1 MLKLIQMKQTYK
13 VICFLLIFCLNIH
26 AQNLDYVFKNESEG
40 YKCFRIPTILKSKNG
55 TIIAFAEGRKN
66 SCSDT
71 GDIDLVLKKS
81 YDNGLTWSKLRVI
94 WNDGVNTCGNPSP
107 VLDKK
112 TGRISLLSTWNLGTD
127 HEWEI
132 ILQKSQDTRRVFLI
146 HSMDNGETW
155 TTPKEITNSVKKSNS
170 TWYATGPV
178 NGIQLRKGNKKGR
191 LIIPCDHIEAV
202 TKKYFSHI
210 IFSDNGGLDWELG
223 GSTNQHNV
231 NECTVVELNN
241 GKLILNMRNY
251 NDDRLRKLSISEDQ
265 GESWKNIYSDNFLI
279 EPICQASMISI
290 RRPLKKEIIAF
301 SNPNSRNSREK
312 MSIKLS
318 LDKTKTWPITK
329 LLHNGPSAYSNLI
342 QLNNKEIGCLFEGG
356 YKSPYEGIA
365 FKKVLIKDLLLN

>member
-1 MLKLIQMKQTYK
+1 MKQTYK
-13 VICFLLIFCLNIH
+13 VICFLLVFCINIH

-132 ILQKSQDTRRVFLI
+132 ILQKSQDTRRVVLI

-170 TWYATGPV
+170 NWYATGPV
-178 NGIQLRKGNKKGR
+178 NGIQ
-191 LIIPCDHIEAV
+191 
-202 TKKYFSHI
+202 
-210 IFSDNGGLDWELG
+210 
-223 GSTNQHNV
+223 
-231 NECTVVELNN
+231 
-241 GKLILNMRNY
+241 
-251 NDDRLRKLSISEDQ
+251 
-265 GESWKNIYSDNFLI
+265 
-279 EPICQASMISI
+279 
-290 RRPLKKEIIAF
+290 
-301 SNPNSRNSREK
+301 
-312 MSIKLS
+312 
-318 LDKTKTWPITK
+318 
-329 LLHNGPSAYSNLI
+329 
-342 QLNNKEIGCLFEGG
+342 
-356 YKSPYEGIA
+356 
-365 FKKVLIKDLLLN
+365 

>member
-1 MLKLIQMKQTYK
+1 
-13 VICFLLIFCLNIH
+13 
-26 AQNLDYVFKNESEG
+26 
-40 YKCFRIPTILKSKNG
+40 
-55 TIIAFAEGRKN
+55 
-66 SCSDT
+66 
-71 GDIDLVLKKS
+71 
-81 YDNGLTWSKLRVI
+81 
-94 WNDGVNTCGNPSP
+94 
-107 VLDKK
+107 
-112 TGRISLLSTWNLGTD
+112 
-127 HEWEI
+127 
-132 ILQKSQDTRRVFLI
+132 
-146 HSMDNGETW
+146 MDNGETW

-178 NGIQLRKGNKKGR
+178 NGIQLKKGNKKGR

>member
-1 MLKLIQMKQTYK
+1 MKQTYK
-13 VICFLLIFCLNIH
+13 VICFLLVFCINIH

-178 NGIQLRKGNKKGR
+178 NRIQLKKGNKKGR